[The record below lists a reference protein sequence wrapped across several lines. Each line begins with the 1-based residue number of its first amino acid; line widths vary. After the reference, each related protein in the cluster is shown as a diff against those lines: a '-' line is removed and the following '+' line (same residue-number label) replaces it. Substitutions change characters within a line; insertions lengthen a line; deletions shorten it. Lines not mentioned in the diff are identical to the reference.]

1 MTQITQK
8 FPMSR
13 PMMIGLLA
21 LGILVGG
28 FGGWA
33 TLTEISGAIVASGQI
48 EVDQNRQVVQH
59 PDGGVVKDIY
69 VEEGDAVSVGDVLIS
84 LDPSIEESELSI
96 IQGQVFELMAR
107 RGRLTAERDGIG
119 AITFDP
125 RLIERAKTDA
135 GIAELMQ
142 GQENLFQARVAS
154 NAKQIEQLTKRKSQI
169 ANQIDG
175 IVAQRAAVA
184 TQLDLIEQE
193 LADQQ
198 KLLDRGLA
206 QASRVLA
213 LQRSQAE
220 LGGDVGDLIAKQAE
234 SEGRITELDIQI
246 EGLET
251 TRREDAISRLRDQQ
265 YRTLELEERA
275 GALTE
280 KLMRMDIRAPVSGI
294 VYGLSVF
301 TPRSVIRPADPV
313 MFLIPQDR
321 PLVITVQVPPIDIDQ
336 VYVGQNAVLR
346 FSALDQRTTPELFG
360 KVTKVSPDAFQDDA
374 SRVSYYRA
382 EILLNEGETDRLP
395 ANVTLIPGMP
405 VEAFIRTQDRTPL
418 AYLIKPLADYFAKAF
433 REN

>member
-206 QASRVLA
+206 QVSRVLA

-220 LGGDVGDLIAKQAE
+220 LSGDVGDLIAKQAE

-275 GALTE
+275 GALIE

-360 KVTKVSPDAFQDDA
+360 KVTKVYPDAFQDDA
-374 SRVSYYRA
+374 SRMSYYRA

>member
-198 KLLDRGLA
+198 KIVG
-206 QASRVLA
+206 SRIGPSVA
-213 LQRSQAE
+213 C
-220 LGGDVGDLIAKQAE
+220 LG
-234 SEGRITELDIQI
+234 
-246 EGLET
+246 
-251 TRREDAISRLRDQQ
+251 
-265 YRTLELEERA
+265 
-275 GALTE
+275 
-280 KLMRMDIRAPVSGI
+280 
-294 VYGLSVF
+294 
-301 TPRSVIRPADPV
+301 PA
-313 MFLIPQDR
+313 
-321 PLVITVQVPPIDIDQ
+321 TVP
-336 VYVGQNAVLR
+336 
-346 FSALDQRTTPELFG
+346 S
-360 KVTKVSPDAFQDDA
+360 
-374 SRVSYYRA
+374 RA
-382 EILLNEGETDRLP
+382 ER
-395 ANVTLIPGMP
+395 
-405 VEAFIRTQDRTPL
+405 
-418 AYLIKPLADYFAKAF
+418 
-433 REN
+433 

>member
-107 RGRLTAERDGIG
+107 HGRLTVERDGIG
-119 AITFDP
+119 AITFDL

-220 LGGDVGDLIAKQAE
+220 LSGDVGDLIAKQAE
-234 SEGRITELDIQI
+234 SEGRITDLDIQI

-275 GALTE
+275 GALIE

-374 SRVSYYRA
+374 SRMSYYRA

>member
-8 FPMSR
+8 FLMSR

-59 PDGGVVKDIY
+59 AGGGVVKDVY

-220 LGGDVGDLIAKQAE
+220 LSGDVGDLIAKQAE
-234 SEGRITELDIQI
+234 SEGRITDLDIQI

-275 GALTE
+275 GALIE

-374 SRVSYYRA
+374 SRMSYYRA

>member
-1 MTQITQK
+1 M
-8 FPMSR
+8 
-13 PMMIGLLA
+13 
-21 LGILVGG
+21 
-28 FGGWA
+28 
-33 TLTEISGAIVASGQI
+33 
-48 EVDQNRQVVQH
+48 
-59 PDGGVVKDIY
+59 
-69 VEEGDAVSVGDVLIS
+69 
-84 LDPSIEESELSI
+84 
-96 IQGQVFELMAR
+96 
-107 RGRLTAERDGIG
+107 
-119 AITFDP
+119 
-125 RLIERAKTDA
+125 
-135 GIAELMQ
+135 
-142 GQENLFQARVAS
+142 
-154 NAKQIEQLTKRKSQI
+154 
-169 ANQIDG
+169 
-175 IVAQRAAVA
+175 
-184 TQLDLIEQE
+184 IEQE

-220 LGGDVGDLIAKQAE
+220 LSGDVGDLIAKQAE

-321 PLVITVQVPPIDIDQ
+321 PLVITVKVPPIDIDQ

-346 FSALDQRTTPELFG
+346 FSALDQRTTPKLFG
-360 KVTKVSPDAFQDDA
+360 KVIKVSPDAFQDDA
-374 SRVSYYRA
+374 TRMSYYRA

>member
-1 MTQITQK
+1 
-8 FPMSR
+8 
-13 PMMIGLLA
+13 
-21 LGILVGG
+21 
-28 FGGWA
+28 
-33 TLTEISGAIVASGQI
+33 
-48 EVDQNRQVVQH
+48 VVQH

-69 VEEGDAVSVGDVLIS
+69 AEEGDAVSVGDVLIS

-107 RGRLTAERDGIG
+107 RGRLTAKPDGIG

-206 QASRVLA
+206 QASRVWA

-220 LGGDVGDLIAKQAE
+220 LSGDVGDLIAKQAE
-234 SEGRITELDIQI
+234 SEGRITDLDIQI

-275 GALTE
+275 GALIE

-374 SRVSYYRA
+374 SRMSYYRA

>member
-96 IQGQVFELMAR
+96 IQVQVFELMAR

-220 LGGDVGDLIAKQAE
+220 LSGDVGDLIAKQAE
-234 SEGRITELDIQI
+234 SEGRITDLDIQI

-275 GALTE
+275 GALIE

-374 SRVSYYRA
+374 SRMSYYRA
-382 EILLNEGETDRLP
+382 EILLYEGETDRLP

-418 AYLIKPLADYFAKAF
+418 DYLIKPLADYFAKAF

>member
-107 RGRLTAERDGIG
+107 RGRLTAKRDGIG

-220 LGGDVGDLIAKQAE
+220 LSGDVGDLIAKQAE
-234 SEGRITELDIQI
+234 SEGRITDLDIQI

-275 GALTE
+275 GALIE

-301 TPRSVIRPADPV
+301 TPRSVIRPVDPV

-374 SRVSYYRA
+374 SRMSYYRA

>member
-59 PDGGVVKDIY
+59 PDGGVVKDVY

-220 LGGDVGDLIAKQAE
+220 LSGDVGDLIAKQAE
-234 SEGRITELDIQI
+234 SEGRITDLDIQI

-275 GALTE
+275 GALIE

-374 SRVSYYRA
+374 SRMSYYRA

>member
-220 LGGDVGDLIAKQAE
+220 LSGDVGDLIAKQAE

-275 GALTE
+275 GALIE

-360 KVTKVSPDAFQDDA
+360 KVTKVSPDAVQDDA
-374 SRVSYYRA
+374 SRMSYYRA

>member
-220 LGGDVGDLIAKQAE
+220 LSGDVGDLIAKQAE
-234 SEGRITELDIQI
+234 SEGRITDLDIQI

-265 YRTLELEERA
+265 YRILELEECA

-374 SRVSYYRA
+374 SRMSYYRA

>member
-220 LGGDVGDLIAKQAE
+220 LSGDVGDLIAKQAE

-275 GALTE
+275 GALIE

-321 PLVITVQVPPIDIDQ
+321 PLVITVQVPPIDIDE

-374 SRVSYYRA
+374 SRMSYYRA

>member
-107 RGRLTAERDGIG
+107 RGRLTAERDGIR

-220 LGGDVGDLIAKQAE
+220 LSGDVGDLIAKQAE

-275 GALTE
+275 GALIE

-374 SRVSYYRA
+374 SRMSYYRA

>member
-48 EVDQNRQVVQH
+48 EVDQNRQVAQH

-220 LGGDVGDLIAKQAE
+220 LSGDVGDLIAKQAE

-275 GALTE
+275 GALIE

-374 SRVSYYRA
+374 SRMSYYRA

>member
-220 LGGDVGDLIAKQAE
+220 LSGDVGDLIAKQAE

-265 YRTLELEERA
+265 YRILELEERA

-374 SRVSYYRA
+374 SRMSYYRA

>member
-59 PDGGVVKDIY
+59 PGGGVVKDIY

-220 LGGDVGDLIAKQAE
+220 LSGDVGDLIAKQAE

-275 GALTE
+275 GALIE

-374 SRVSYYRA
+374 SRMSYYRA

>member
-220 LGGDVGDLIAKQAE
+220 LSGDVGDLIAKQAE

-275 GALTE
+275 GALIE

-374 SRVSYYRA
+374 SRMSYYRA

>member
-220 LGGDVGDLIAKQAE
+220 LSGDVGDLIAKQAE

-275 GALTE
+275 GALIE

-374 SRVSYYRA
+374 SRMSCYRA

>member
-220 LGGDVGDLIAKQAE
+220 LSGDVGDLIAKQAE
-234 SEGRITELDIQI
+234 SEGRITDLDIQI

-275 GALTE
+275 GALIE

-301 TPRSVIRPADPV
+301 TPRSAIRPADPV

-374 SRVSYYRA
+374 SRMSYYRA

>member
-220 LGGDVGDLIAKQAE
+220 LSGDVGDLIAKQAE

-265 YRTLELEERA
+265 YCTLELEERA
-275 GALTE
+275 GALIE
-280 KLMRMDIRAPVSGI
+280 KLMRMDIRVPVSGI

-374 SRVSYYRA
+374 SRMSYYRA

>member
-220 LGGDVGDLIAKQAE
+220 LSGDVGDLIAKQAE
-234 SEGRITELDIQI
+234 SEGRITDLDIQI

-275 GALTE
+275 GALIE

-374 SRVSYYRA
+374 SRMSYYRA

>member
-8 FPMSR
+8 FLMSR

-220 LGGDVGDLIAKQAE
+220 LSGDVGDLIAKQAE

-275 GALTE
+275 GALIE

-374 SRVSYYRA
+374 SRMSYYRA

>member
-107 RGRLTAERDGIG
+107 RGRLTAERDGLS
-119 AITFDP
+119 AISFDP

-220 LGGDVGDLIAKQAE
+220 LSGDVGDLIAKQAE

-265 YRTLELEERA
+265 YRILELEERA

-374 SRVSYYRA
+374 SRMSYYRA

>member
-96 IQGQVFELMAR
+96 IQVQVFELMAR

-220 LGGDVGDLIAKQAE
+220 LSGDVGDLIAKQAE

-275 GALTE
+275 GALIE

-374 SRVSYYRA
+374 SRMSYYRA

>member
-220 LGGDVGDLIAKQAE
+220 LSGDVGDLIAKQAE
-234 SEGRITELDIQI
+234 SGGRITDLDIQI

-275 GALTE
+275 GALIE

-374 SRVSYYRA
+374 SRMSYYRA

>member
-33 TLTEISGAIVASGQI
+33 MLTEISGAIVASGQI
-48 EVDQNRQVVQH
+48 EFDQNRQVVQH

-220 LGGDVGDLIAKQAE
+220 LSGDVGDLIAKQAE
-234 SEGRITELDIQI
+234 SEGRITDLDIQI

-275 GALTE
+275 GALIE

-374 SRVSYYRA
+374 SRMSYYRA

>member
-21 LGILVGG
+21 LGILVGR

-220 LGGDVGDLIAKQAE
+220 LSGDVGDLIAKQAE
-234 SEGRITELDIQI
+234 SEGRITDLDIQI

-275 GALTE
+275 GALIE

-374 SRVSYYRA
+374 SRMSYYRA

>member
-220 LGGDVGDLIAKQAE
+220 LSGDVGDLIAKQAE
-234 SEGRITELDIQI
+234 SEGRITDLDIQI

-275 GALTE
+275 GALVE

-374 SRVSYYRA
+374 SRMSYYRA

>member
-1 MTQITQK
+1 MRSKTDPLSANGTV
-8 FPMSR
+8 
-13 PMMIGLLA
+13 A
-21 LGILVGG
+21 LGVLTLIVLLGAGG
-28 FGGWA
+28 TWA
-33 TLTEISGAIVASGQI
+33 TLTRISGAIIASGRI
-48 EVDQNRQVVQH
+48 EVAQNGQVVQH

-220 LGGDVGDLIAKQAE
+220 LSGDVGDLIAKQAE
-234 SEGRITELDIQI
+234 SEGRITDLDIQI
-246 EGLET
+246 EGLEK

-275 GALTE
+275 GALIE

-374 SRVSYYRA
+374 SRMSYYRA

>member
-84 LDPSIEESELSI
+84 LDPSIEDSELSI

-107 RGRLTAERDGIG
+107 RGRLTAERDGLS
-119 AITFDP
+119 AISFDP

-169 ANQIDG
+169 ANHIDG

-198 KLLDRGLA
+198 KLLDRALA
-206 QASRVLA
+206 QASRVLV

-220 LGGDVGDLIAKQAE
+220 LSGDVGDLIAKQAE
-234 SEGRITELDIQI
+234 SEGRITDLDIQI

-275 GALTE
+275 GALIE

-374 SRVSYYRA
+374 SRMSYYRA

>member
-33 TLTEISGAIVASGQI
+33 TLTEIFGAIVASGQI

-220 LGGDVGDLIAKQAE
+220 LSGDVGDLIAKQAE

-275 GALTE
+275 GALIE

-374 SRVSYYRA
+374 SRMSYYRA